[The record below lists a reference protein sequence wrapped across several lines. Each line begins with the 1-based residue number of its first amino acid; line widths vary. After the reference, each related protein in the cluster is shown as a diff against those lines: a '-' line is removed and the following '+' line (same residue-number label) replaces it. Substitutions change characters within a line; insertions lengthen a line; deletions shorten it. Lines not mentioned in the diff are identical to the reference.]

1 MGMYTKN
8 AKQAIVCKG
17 TGQIYEWMKEI
28 PELKVAH
35 GTDTFLNPET
45 GLAGAT
51 KQLERLEKWFSPYE
65 ILKMATSN
73 VGELL
78 KLSGPRNPYQDGD
91 LGVLA
96 EGAYAD
102 ILLVG
107 GNPLKDLGLVTDP
120 QNLQVIMKDGV
131 IYKNELE

>member
-1 MGMYTKN
+1 M
-8 AKQAIVCKG
+8 
-17 TGQIYEWMKEI
+17 
-28 PELKVAH
+28 
-35 GTDTFLNPET
+35 
-45 GLAGAT
+45 
-51 KQLERLEKWFSPYE
+51 ERLEKWFSPYE

-102 ILLVG
+102 MLLVS
-107 GNPLKDLGLVTDP
+107 GNPLEDLGLVTNPD
-120 QNLQVIMKDGV
+120 NLRVIMKDGV